1 MMFRRHSS
9 YHHLGWGDVRV
20 DCVTWTTLYLGRRG
34 NRLFY
39 FFPDRK
45 LQRQRI
51 GQGRTV
57 EGQTVNAS
65 ERCNLY
71 YYVTVVKIKL
81 IILNITVVVTL
92 VTDILAQST
101 FLSGVEQDGKHGD
114 TEAE

>member
-20 DCVTWTTLYLGRRG
+20 DCVTWRTLYLGRQE

-39 FFPDRK
+39 FFI
-45 LQRQRI
+45 QEATAT
-51 GQGRTV
+51 GVERTV

-65 ERCNLY
+65 ERCDLQ

-81 IILNITVVVTL
+81 IIINITVVVIS

-101 FLSGVEQDGKHGD
+101 FLLGAEQDGKHGD